1 MYLKLGEIKID
12 KKECHKSKK
21 PVDLNLIDTNK
32 FFISD
37 RFELDE
43 GDIYQIGYKYSELF
57 RPLCIILPQM
67 SGFIKQ
73 SDGNRKTKTCHF

>member
-43 GDIYQIGYKYSELF
+43 GDIY
-57 RPLCIILPQM
+57 
-67 SGFIKQ
+67 
-73 SDGNRKTKTCHF
+73 

>member
-12 KKECHKSKK
+12 KKSKK

-43 GDIYQIGYKYSELF
+43 GDIY
-57 RPLCIILPQM
+57 
-67 SGFIKQ
+67 
-73 SDGNRKTKTCHF
+73 

>member
-21 PVDLNLIDTNK
+21 PVDLNLTDTNK

-43 GDIYQIGYKYSELF
+43 GDIY
-57 RPLCIILPQM
+57 
-67 SGFIKQ
+67 
-73 SDGNRKTKTCHF
+73 

>member
-12 KKECHKSKK
+12 KKSKK

-43 GDIYQIGYKYSELF
+43 GDIYQIGYKYGELF